1 MTSRTYASPAAFKQA
16 LEQRLRQ
23 EAQKRN
29 LPLERQRELLVF
41 SRFLA
46 RVYAKLGSSVTLKGG
61 LVLELRIEGARATK
75 DIDLRIQGDPSG
87 LLLQLQDAARHEL
100 GDFFSFEVRPD
111 DEHPK
116 LQNEGMR
123 YEGLRFRAE
132 CRLAQKIYSRPFDVD
147 VAFGEPMLGTP
158 DEVTAPD
165 VLGFAN
171 IAPPRLRL
179 YPVETHLAEKL
190 HAYTMPRLRQN
201 SRVKDL
207 PDLAL
212 LAQTRKPL
220 EAVRLRQAL
229 NLTFDF
235 RNTHPLPG
243 ALPLPSRDWERP
255 YADMAQD
262 NQLPWPT
269 LEKVTEAAKRFLD
282 PVLEGASITRWDPET
297 WSWNH

>member
-1 MTSRTYASPAAFKQA
+1 ME
-16 LEQRLRQ
+16 LRLRA
-23 EAQKRN
+23 EASKRGV
-29 LPLERQRELLVF
+29 PLERQRELLVF

-46 RVYAKLGSSVTLKGG
+46 RVHAKLGSSVTLKGG
-61 LVLELRIEGARATK
+61 LVLELRIERARATK

-87 LLLQLQDAARHEL
+87 LLLQLQDAGRHEL

-111 DEHPK
+111 HEHPK
-116 LQNEGMR
+116 IQNEGMR

-132 CRLAQKIYSRPFDVD
+132 CRLAQKIYSRPFDVDVD

-190 HAYTMPRLRQN
+190 HAYTMPRLRPN

-212 LAQTRKPL
+212 LAQARKSL
-220 EAVRLRQAL
+220 EAERLRQAL
-229 NLTFDF
+229 KLTFDF

-243 ALPLPSRDWERP
+243 ALASPSKDWEMA
-255 YADMAQD
+255 YEDLAQD

-269 LEKVTEAAKRFLD
+269 LEEVTEAAKRFLD

-297 WSWNH
+297 WSWNQ

>member
-46 RVYAKLGSSVTLKGG
+46 RVHAKLGSNVTLKGG

-87 LLLQLQDAARHEL
+87 LLLQLQDAARYEL

-111 DEHPK
+111 HEHPK
-116 LQNEGMR
+116 IQNEGMR

-147 VAFGEPMLGTP
+147 VAFGEPMLGMP

-190 HAYTMPRLRQN
+190 HAYTMPRLRPN

-212 LAQTRKPL
+212 LAQARKPL
-220 EAVRLRQAL
+220 EAEQLRQAL
-229 NLTFDF
+229 KLTFDF
-235 RNTHPLPG
+235 RNTHPLPS

-262 NQLPWPT
+262 NQLPWAT

-282 PVLEGASITRWDPET
+282 PVLEGAAITTWNPET
-297 WSWNH
+297 WCWNR